1 MKHFREIVE
10 KHFKLDIG
18 RRTRNHDYVFARA
31 CYFKLCRE
39 IGGYGYARIGRTL
52 SINHA
57 TVMHGLKKALP
68 AILMHDNFK
77 KREHD
82 RLLNKFEH
90 YNKIKHKKFELD
102 ELVIEYNKILLENT
116 AIENIN
122 KELRAENEELREL
135 IYKLADT
142 D

>member
-31 CYFKLCRE
+31 CYYKLCRE
-39 IGGYGYARIGRTL
+39 IGGFGYARIAKTL
-52 SINHA
+52 CVNHA
-57 TVMHGLKKALP
+57 TVMHSIKEALP
-68 AILMHDNFK
+68 GFLMSDTHRKKQHDL
-77 KREHD
+77 
-82 RLLNKFEH
+82 LLNKFEH

-102 ELVIEYNKILLENT
+102 ELVIEYNKILLENA

>member
-68 AILMHDNFK
+68 AMLMHDNSK
-77 KREHD
+77 KRKHD
-82 RLLNKFEH
+82 SLINKFEH
-90 YNKIKHKKFELD
+90 FNKIKNKRFDLN
-102 ELVIEYNKILLENT
+102 ELVIEYNKILLENAT
-116 AIENIN
+116 IKQIN
-122 KELRAENEELREL
+122 NDLKKENEELIEL